1 MEAVRTVAI
10 ACDHAGLAL
19 KRLVITHLTS
29 KHIQLQDFGTDTEES
44 CDYPIYAERVAEAVV
59 SGQVQR
65 GILVCGSGVGISIAA
80 NKVPGIRC
88 ALCHDHYTA
97 MMCRAHNDANV
108 LALGGR
114 TTGSE
119 VALEIVDTFLAT
131 AFESAHPNHSRRIG
145 KIAAIEAKYR
155 TPKQE

>member
-10 ACDHAGLAL
+10 ACDHAGLSL
-19 KRLVITHLTS
+19 KRLVAAHLTS
-29 KHIQLQDFGTDTEES
+29 KQIAVTDFGTDSEQS
-44 CDYPIYAERVAEAVV
+44 CDYPGYAEKVAEAVV
-59 SGQVQR
+59 SGQVQK
-65 GILVCGSGVGISIAA
+65 GILVCGSGIGISIAA

-97 MMCRAHNDANV
+97 MMCRAHNDANI

-119 VALEIVDTFLAT
+119 VALEIVDTFLTT
-131 AFESAHPNHSRRIG
+131 AFESAHPNHSRRIAQ
-145 KIAAIEAKYR
+145 IAAIETKYR
-155 TPKQE
+155 QAKP

>member
-1 MEAVRTVAI
+1 MEAVRSVAI
-10 ACDHAGLAL
+10 ACDHAGLGL
-19 KRLVITHLTS
+19 KRLVTAHLSS
-29 KHIQLQDFGTDTEES
+29 KQVAVTDFGTDSEQS
-44 CDYPIYAERVAEAVV
+44 CDYPGFAEKVAEAVV

-65 GILVCGSGVGISIAA
+65 GILVCGSGIGISIAA

-97 MMCRAHNDANV
+97 LMCRAHNDANV

-131 AFESAHPNHSRRIG
+131 AFESAHPNHSRRIAQ
-145 KIAAIEAKYR
+145 IAEMEAKYR
-155 TPKQE
+155 QPKT